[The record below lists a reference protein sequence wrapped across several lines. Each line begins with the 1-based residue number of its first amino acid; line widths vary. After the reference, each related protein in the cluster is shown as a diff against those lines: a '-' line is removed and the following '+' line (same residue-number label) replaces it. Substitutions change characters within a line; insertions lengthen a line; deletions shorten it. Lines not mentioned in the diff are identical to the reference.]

1 MDRMVR
7 KKLKI
12 LIIIVLIFTLAF
24 LILTYFEYAK
34 KRKSDNA
41 INYYYKIYPML
52 RLADILGLDIEY
64 SDNER
69 NKGVLES
76 NKKNLERQVLHDI
89 EEYISGRKKYLY
101 KYKILENKDIQEKII
116 NFNNNMKNIRISGIE
131 GFSAGKTEPK
141 TISEGEGLGEFVECR
156 NLTDLIDYMN
166 NTTNEGEYYIDV
178 LDVIGV
184 EGSDIAGRIVYKLDN
199 GEGKVMYEKGNLGL
213 GILFEDNSK

>member
-12 LIIIVLIFTLAF
+12 LIIIVLIFILAF
-24 LILTYFEYAK
+24 LILIYFEYTK

-116 NFNNNMKNIRISGIE
+116 NFNNNVKNIRISGIE

>member
-12 LIIIVLIFTLAF
+12 LIIIVLIFILAF

-64 SDNER
+64 SDNKG
-69 NKGVLES
+69 NKVVLES

-101 KYKILENKDIQEKII
+101 KYKILENKDIKEKIV

>member
-12 LIIIVLIFTLAF
+12 LIIIVLIFILAF
-24 LILTYFEYAK
+24 LILIYFEYTK

-64 SDNER
+64 SDNKG
-69 NKGVLES
+69 NKVVLES

>member
-12 LIIIVLIFTLAF
+12 LIIIVLIFILAF
-24 LILTYFEYAK
+24 LILIYFEYTK

-89 EEYISGRKKYLY
+89 EEYTSGRKKYLY

>member
-12 LIIIVLIFTLAF
+12 LIIIVLIFILAF
-24 LILTYFEYAK
+24 LILIYFEYTK

-89 EEYISGRKKYLY
+89 EEYTSGRKKYLY

-156 NLTDLIDYMN
+156 NLNDLIDYMN

>member
-89 EEYISGRKKYLY
+89 EEYTSGRKKYLY

-156 NLTDLIDYMN
+156 NLNDLIDYMN

>member
-1 MDRMVR
+1 M
-7 KKLKI
+7 
-12 LIIIVLIFTLAF
+12 
-24 LILTYFEYAK
+24 
-34 KRKSDNA
+34 
-41 INYYYKIYPML
+41 
-52 RLADILGLDIEY
+52 
-64 SDNER
+64 
-69 NKGVLES
+69 LES

-89 EEYISGRKKYLY
+89 EEYTSGRKKYLY

-156 NLTDLIDYMN
+156 NLNDLIDYMN

>member
-12 LIIIVLIFTLAF
+12 LIIIVLIFILSF
-24 LILTYFEYAK
+24 LILIYFEYTK

-64 SDNER
+64 SDNKG
-69 NKGVLES
+69 NKVVLES

>member
-116 NFNNNMKNIRISGIE
+116 NFNNNVKNIRISGIE

>member
-64 SDNER
+64 SDNKG
-69 NKGVLES
+69 NKVVLES

-101 KYKILENKDIQEKII
+101 KYKILENKDIKEKIV
-116 NFNNNMKNIRISGIE
+116 NFNNNMKNIRISGVE
-131 GFSAGKTEPK
+131 GHSAGKTEPK

-156 NLTDLIDYMN
+156 NLNDLIDYMN

>member
-116 NFNNNMKNIRISGIE
+116 NFNNNTKNIRISGIE

>member
-12 LIIIVLIFTLAF
+12 LIIIVLIFILAF
-24 LILTYFEYAK
+24 LILIYFEYTK

-64 SDNER
+64 SDNKG
-69 NKGVLES
+69 NKVVLES

-116 NFNNNMKNIRISGIE
+116 NFNNNVKNIRISGIE

>member
-64 SDNER
+64 SDNKG
-69 NKGVLES
+69 NKVVLES

-101 KYKILENKDIQEKII
+101 KYKILENKDIKEKIV
-116 NFNNNMKNIRISGIE
+116 NFNDNMKNIRISGVE
-131 GFSAGKTEPK
+131 GHSAGKTEPK
-141 TISEGEGLGEFVECR
+141 TISESEGLGKFKECK
-156 NLTDLIDYMN
+156 DLEALINYMSEITTKGTQCID
-166 NTTNEGEYYIDV
+166 ELYI
-178 LDVIGV
+178 IGV
-184 EGSDIAGRIVYKLDN
+184 EGSDIEGKIVYKLDN
-199 GEGKVMYEKGNLGL
+199 DKEKIIEELGVLDL
-213 GILFEDNSK
+213 GDLFKDYSK

>member
-156 NLTDLIDYMN
+156 NLNDLIDYMN

>member
-64 SDNER
+64 SDNKG
-69 NKGVLES
+69 NKVVLES

>member
-12 LIIIVLIFTLAF
+12 LIIIVLIFILAF
-24 LILTYFEYAK
+24 LILIYFEYTK

>member
-12 LIIIVLIFTLAF
+12 LIIIVLIFILAF
-24 LILTYFEYAK
+24 LILIYFEYTK

-116 NFNNNMKNIRISGIE
+116 NFNNNTKNIRISGIE